1 MFSSQSSNFCWD
13 VTVQP
18 NRHAHC
24 HGSEQVLYYNKSVT
38 NPPTCGSIK
47 RFHRNKNTAGLA
59 CRYNQPWHRSLWVT
73 ERERLEEKPPSDRT
87 HASCKLPHADISVP
101 SPNYVAPIQT
111 NVTFQSTCKSSFASG
126 QPLEAMRRTRVCHL
140 SHRSRYPSPDHRGAK
155 GKWFEFQSHPTPSGH
170 LDWTPSLIQPFRT
183 LRPPKA
189 DGSGV
194 GWHAVTLQW
203 HCVLGWFVWTGSRL
217 IGSACFSGLLW
228 ASFVRGALL
237 ASRVR
242 GTVSDKWLNFK
253 RSDYTN
259 RRIKWVSF
267 VCMGRIVITISLF
280 GAPLDAWFVLVDF
293 AILV

>member
-73 ERERLEEKPPSDRT
+73 ERGRLEEKPPLDRT

-101 SPNYVAPIQT
+101 NPNYVAPIQT

-140 SHRSRYPSPDHRGAK
+140 SHRSRYPSPDHRGDQRK
-155 GKWFEFQSHPTPSGH
+155 VIWISIPSDTFGPSWFNAELDPTIP
-170 LDWTPSLIQPFRT
+170 DAPA
-183 LRPPKA
+183 PKSRRLGCRMTRC
-189 DGSGV
+189 DT
-194 GWHAVTLQW
+194 AVTLRIGLICMDGVTFDWFGVFLGAFMSQFRAW
-203 HCVLGWFVWTGSRL
+203 CVVG
-217 IGSACFSGLLW
+217 
-228 ASFVRGALL
+228 
-237 ASRVR
+237 
-242 GTVSDKWLNFK
+242 
-253 RSDYTN
+253 
-259 RRIKWVSF
+259 
-267 VCMGRIVITISLF
+267 
-280 GAPLDAWFVLVDF
+280 
-293 AILV
+293 